1 MDQNNFWDQAALLDL
16 DPFLLRMIDEYK
28 DLSSKIASLESF
40 IEDNPSFNSI
50 EAHPK
55 SLLKI
60 QLDVMKSYK
69 QVLFERIHYHV
80 SPYVT
85 AKGTSHGKTTN

>member
-28 DLSSKIASLESF
+28 DLASKITSLESF
-40 IEDNPSFNSI
+40 IEVNTGFSSI

-60 QLDVMKSYK
+60 QLSVMKSYK

-80 SPYVT
+80 SPYIM
-85 AKGTSHGKTTN
+85 AKGTSDGKTTN